1 MRVSGGVCGGSDG
14 CNTLLIDD
22 STDFDA
28 DGRAIADTDDGTN
41 DDSTDDS
48 TDAHANGGSMQ

>member
-1 MRVSGGVCGGSDG
+1 M
-14 CNTLLIDD
+14 LIDD